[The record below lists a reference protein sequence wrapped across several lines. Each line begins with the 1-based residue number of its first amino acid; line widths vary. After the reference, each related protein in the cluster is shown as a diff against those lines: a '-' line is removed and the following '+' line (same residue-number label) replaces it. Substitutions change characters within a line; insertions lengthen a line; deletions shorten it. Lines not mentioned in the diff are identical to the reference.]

1 MLFDCLWGNVWWRA
15 SLLVL
20 SVWFC
25 GIVSIGVA
33 FWVWWFAWC
42 LVAIGWLGLF
52 NSVVFLICVC
62 VADWLFVILLLA
74 CFV

>member
-15 SLLVL
+15 SLLIL

-33 FWVWWFAWC
+33 FWV
-42 LVAIGWLGLF
+42 LV
-52 NSVVFLICVC
+52 VC
-62 VADWLFVILLLA
+62 LLLGDHWLVG
-74 CFV
+74 FV